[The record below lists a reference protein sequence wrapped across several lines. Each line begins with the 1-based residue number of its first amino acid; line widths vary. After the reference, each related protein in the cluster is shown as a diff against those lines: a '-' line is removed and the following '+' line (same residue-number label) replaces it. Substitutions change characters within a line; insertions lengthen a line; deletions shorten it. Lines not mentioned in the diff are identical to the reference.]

1 MIWNLID
8 NSSPLR
14 LSSFPFS
21 SVSFVSIAD
30 IVNRVIGRYTKLT
43 GTSIILHPGPTFGE
57 KEYITFSVVPL
68 EYEDPITS
76 IVTLKL
82 FTFIIFTILSDSL
95 YPAEYIWLLNPKT
108 DLIEFPVVKST
119 LYLASI
125 SSTDFKVLLFGWID
139 IT

>member
-1 MIWNLID
+1 MGTSGTNG
-8 NSSPLR
+8 
-14 LSSFPFS
+14 LSSFPFW
-21 SVSFVSIAD
+21 SVSFASIAE
-30 IVNRVIGRYTKLT
+30 IVNSVIGRYTNLT
-43 GTSIILHPGPTFGE
+43 GASIILYPGPTFGK

-82 FTFIIFTILSDSL
+82 FTFIIFTIFSDSL
-95 YPAEYIWLLNPKT
+95 YPPEYLWLLNPKT
-108 DLIEFPVVKST
+108 VLIEFPVVKST